1 MIIISFLYDR
11 SQFINHHHNNLFV
24 FQAMWTRGISIICSI
39 SLQPIFH
46 ENSITDIEITF
57 LATRLRVEGNG
68 MAVWLMY
75 HSLNSFKSMKFH
87 NIYVQSCTSVKTMAF
102 YHKLGAVVSIHSN
115 IICT

>member
-1 MIIISFLYDR
+1 MFIVFFYNVQ
-11 SQFINHHHNNLFV
+11 SQFINRHHTDRFV